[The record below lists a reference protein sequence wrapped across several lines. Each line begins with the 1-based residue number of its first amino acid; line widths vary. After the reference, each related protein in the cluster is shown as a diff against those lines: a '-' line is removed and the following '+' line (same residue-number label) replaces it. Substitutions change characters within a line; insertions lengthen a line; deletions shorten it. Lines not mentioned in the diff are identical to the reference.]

1 MYDQQRHLQ
10 QMESY
15 VEKRERDKQNQLMRH
30 RQNMK
35 VYDEISKIHESQSK
49 QAAELLNKIQNHHE
63 KEARQEAIKMS
74 QDKVRKQKEMAWRDG
89 VKNQLEEK
97 RQQQDIMLEQKKRE
111 R

>member
-1 MYDQQRHLQ
+1 
-10 QMESY
+10 
-15 VEKRERDKQNQLMRH
+15 
-30 RQNMK
+30 
-35 VYDEISKIHESQSK
+35 
-49 QAAELLNKIQNHHE
+49 
-63 KEARQEAIKMS
+63 MS